1 MVPTVTVKDPAWA
14 ELLGRLPFGP
24 GHARRLVRIGASAR
38 LRTHVSAIPSDIET
52 LDKLAVLSSER
63 RDDLL
68 AADAIH
74 PGMARGDLDILS
86 KAEVRAAKECELAV
100 CTA

>member
-1 MVPTVTVKDPAWA
+1 M
-14 ELLGRLPFGP
+14 
-24 GHARRLVRIGASAR
+24 RIGASAR
-38 LRTHVSAIPSDIET
+38 LCTHVYALPSDIEI
-52 LDKLAVLSSER
+52 LDKLAALSSER

-86 KAEVRAAKECELAV
+86 KAEARAAKECELAV